1 MHPMLPRDNIVN
13 KATRAAAARR
23 GHTGTPGYRKAGA
36 DACRYQLIPEQ
47 KEDERRYTCL
57 ENGGTKII
65 KIHKKQKV
73 SDE

>member
-1 MHPMLPRDNIVN
+1 MYFQGPPSPPPD
-13 KATRAAAARR
+13 AGTRS
-23 GHTGTPGYRKAGA
+23 HRKAGP

-57 ENGGTKII
+57 DNGGTKII